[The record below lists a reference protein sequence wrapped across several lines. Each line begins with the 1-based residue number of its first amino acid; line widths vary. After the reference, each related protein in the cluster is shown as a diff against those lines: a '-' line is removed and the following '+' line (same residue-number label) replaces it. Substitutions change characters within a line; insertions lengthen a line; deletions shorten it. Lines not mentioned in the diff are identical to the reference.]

1 MMKKVARR
9 MVNVLVMM
17 VYSGGGM
24 EGADGVGDGGR
35 GRAGGGDGVCRGK
48 KGEEEDN
55 KTGR

>member
-35 GRAGGGDGVCRGK
+35 GRAGGG
-48 KGEEEDN
+48 EEAE
-55 KTGR
+55 